1 MIRRMRRITR
11 VAPAAVLLL
20 LTLGCQS
27 PYPPGAI
34 VGQSGEYLRPK
45 FDQREWKTVNQR
57 ETAHVSV
64 TENVPKGQSRGKWTE
79 SLGGGFRS
87 YAEQADVG
95 LEAQRLRDGLS
106 QLCPAHQWFVHRNS
120 PADTVVEW
128 RIKNCEGQPDQ
139 TEIRRYLA
147 GRTGVYSIA
156 YVKKGPPLTWQE
168 RQDWIALLSQA
179 ALEELPKDGGG

>member
-1 MIRRMRRITR
+1 MRTITR
-11 VAPAAVLLL
+11 VAPAALLL
-20 LTLGCQS
+20 LLVVGCHN

-34 VGQSGEYLRPK
+34 VGQSGEYLRPT

-57 ETAHVSV
+57 ESKHISV
-64 TENVPKGQSRGKWTE
+64 TENVPKGQSRGKWNE

-95 LEAQRLRDGLS
+95 LEAQRLREGV
-106 QLCPAHQWFVHRNS
+106 QRLCHAHQWFVHRNS

-128 RIKNCEGQPDQ
+128 RIENCSGQADQ

-156 YVKKGPPLTWQE
+156 YVKKGPPLTWQD
-168 RQDWIALLSQA
+168 RQAWIELLSKA
-179 ALEELPKDGGG
+179 KLEDLPKKGGNSGGD